1 MPLVRLI
8 TLGVVKVLMAQNHL
22 SVGTD
27 AAVSVFSPPTDRARI
42 GFAAVGEFLSRASE
56 VSYHYATP
64 PIAAK
69 AVPNNPRLCCVFRGD
84 CGIIELSQGFA
95 GS

>member
-1 MPLVRLI
+1 MPLLGLI
-8 TLGVVKVLMAQNHL
+8 ALDVVKVLMAQNHL

-56 VSYHYATP
+56 VSYHYAAP
-64 PIAAK
+64 PIAASK
-69 AVPNNPRLCCVFRGD
+69 VGAENPRLSVVVLGD
-84 CGIIELSQGFA
+84 CAKIKL
-95 GS
+95 